1 MVIVALRCLGL
12 LMGCSESKL
21 VNPCVDKYSNIAG
34 HRVGGPAGHVAD
46 IKAVAQ
52 QTVSLNGDTASFL
65 SC

>member
-1 MVIVALRCLGL
+1 MVIVAFRRLGL

-52 QTVSLNGDTASFL
+52 QTVP
-65 SC
+65 